1 MLHHPLFFTLF
12 CKGSGGRRK
21 HSLTFLRHCPETAP
35 RLTPRPSPHLCPDAI
50 RTRQIAMETISDKLP
65 TEQQTVRANKII
77 GEASHLWEGD
87 VGSFNA
93 LSFELVSDH
102 PR

>member
-1 MLHHPLFFTLF
+1 
-12 CKGSGGRRK
+12 
-21 HSLTFLRHCPETAP
+21 
-35 RLTPRPSPHLCPDAI
+35 
-50 RTRQIAMETISDKLP
+50 METISDKLP